1 MNRKTLRTS
10 IACAL
15 AAATALGSFA
25 VGSASAGTTLSPKFD
40 LELLDAASNGRAII
54 GFDHDVTA
62 QTLRRLANAGITR
75 AVRVDTIDAVGVV
88 GSTEAYEAIA
98 RWNDVRFVDADSPVR
113 FENHVAKKDTGV
125 DKVRKGAGKV
135 GKYNGKG
142 ITVAIIDTGI
152 ESTHQDLDDRVV
164 KHVNFE
170 PAWFFDMI
178 NDGVYSD
185 QVAEATGNPI
195 DSYGHGTHVA
205 GIVAGTGEAADGDQD
220 MSGVAP
226 GATLANFKIAD
237 VQQGVDCTLPCDIGW
252 EMNALV
258 AYEYA
263 IEHRNDK
270 IYPGGIRVINNSWS
284 TYEVDSEVEPISL
297 IVQAAAKKGIISVFA
312 AGNDGPGKNTVAKG
326 PNSLES
332 VITVAAACKSEDSCG
347 KGKIADFS
355 SRGPQVD
362 IAAPGDNIYSALA
375 RASAFGPIGSH
386 SPPGGP
392 ADAVDYVGL
401 SGTSM
406 AAPHV
411 AGIVALM
418 LDANP
423 KLTRAQVEKILIKTA
438 VDRGDK
444 GFDTSWGFGMVDAY
458 AAVNKAEAL
467 R

>member
-62 QTLRRLANAGITR
+62 QTLRRLANAGITQ

-178 NDGVYSD
+178 N
-185 QVAEATGNPI
+185 
-195 DSYGHGTHVA
+195 
-205 GIVAGTGEAADGDQD
+205 DGDQD